1 MIPDPAIPWD
11 DDMEVR
17 ENVSLQVEEDSRKE
31 DRSKVIESE
40 EFISKGGSPTYAS
53 EVQEQT
59 PEERKWN
66 QIHSAWSDY
75 VHSEEMQYQHLS
87 VSRQNNL
94 RCRHFALQEFE
105 HQEGEYCMIW
115 GNQSVLWN
123 SPCYCSGTTI
133 LKLLSYY
140 SYDENEDLLK
150 RKEMS
155 FYCTMAKLNEAI
167 AVELLPLEMRR
178 APIEFRNPYFK
189 ACRIGISQLNNAGQ
203 TAIKRLLEILTDIP

>member
-75 VHSEEMQYQHLS
+75 VHSEEMQYQFRAEIIS
-87 VSRQNNL
+87 VADILPCKNPNIKKDKVLLNIAWS
-94 RCRHFALQEFE
+94 
-105 HQEGEYCMIW
+105 GET
-115 GNQSVLWN
+115 NQCGGTVRLWN
-123 SPCYCSGTTI
+123 NKSQ
-133 LKLLSYY
+133 
-140 SYDENEDLLK
+140 
-150 RKEMS
+150 
-155 FYCTMAKLNEAI
+155 I
-167 AVELLPLEMRR
+167 AMMRMR
-178 APIEFRNPYFK
+178 T
-189 ACRIGISQLNNAGQ
+189 C
-203 TAIKRLLEILTDIP
+203 